1 MVVLSGPN
9 APRLTTFVAGLA
21 LLIPASLGLLI
32 AGVPTVF
39 CPLPMVTIIPAFLL
53 SAWRLHYFAVIVP
66 VLLFFVWNRGLFRGE
81 AMIPRRSYFLLAG
94 VIVLDILY
102 FVSGWKF
109 GLEYEGAEYTRVVC
123 VVNFAWATF
132 LSLAFTRAWKGGS
145 SFTTSLFLHW
155 MMFAWLAWYAFPYL
169 GELP

>member
-1 MVVLSGPN
+1 MVVFSGLN
-9 APRLTTFVAGLA
+9 SPRLVTFVAGLA

-32 AGVPTVF
+32 AGVPTRL
-39 CPLPMVTIIPAFLL
+39 CPLPLVTIIPAFFL

-66 VLLFFVWNRGLFRGE
+66 VLLFFVWHRGLFRGE

-94 VIVLDILY
+94 VIMLDILY
-102 FVSGWKF
+102 FAAGWKL
-109 GLEYEGAEYTRVVC
+109 GLEYQGGEYTRVVL
-123 VVNFAWATF
+123 VVNVAWAAF

-145 SFTTSLFLHW
+145 SFKTSQFLHW